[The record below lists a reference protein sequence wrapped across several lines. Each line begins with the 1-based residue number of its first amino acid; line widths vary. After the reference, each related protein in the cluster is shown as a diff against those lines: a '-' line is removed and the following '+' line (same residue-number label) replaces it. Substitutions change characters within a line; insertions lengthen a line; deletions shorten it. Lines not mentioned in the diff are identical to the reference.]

1 MAGIFLGTVQKWND
15 PAISSTNPG
24 IALPDMPILVA
35 YRSDGSGT
43 TFVFTQHLSAVSP
56 AFNEKVGTDKS
67 VTFPVGVGGKGN
79 EGVTALVKQSP
90 GAIGY
95 VEYGYAK
102 DNGLPMASLQNK
114 SGNFVAPNIENGA
127 AALANITLPENL
139 RIWPVDPEGPNDY
152 PILSFTWLL
161 LYKSYPDAAK
171 RDALRAFV
179 EWSLTTGQSFSEQL
193 GYIPLPA
200 PVVEKSRA
208 ALETV
213 Q

>member
-1 MAGIFLGTVQKWND
+1 
-15 PAISSTNPG
+15 
-24 IALPDMPILVA
+24 VA

-208 ALETV
+208 ALATV